1 MNGSFNIKR
10 IITYAALSLAALTFI
25 YPFICMIGA
34 SLAPLHEVGNMK
46 FWPAHPTI
54 NNFQLMIGKIP
65 IGRSLFNSLLVALL
79 TTSLVLLTGS
89 TVGYAL
95 AKLQFRGRQL
105 IFYIIVF
112 TMSLPFQITLIPN
125 YITMVN
131 LRLVDTY
138 MALVVPFAV
147 SAFAILMFRQA
158 FQGLPQALIDAARL
172 DGCSEL
178 GLIFRIL
185 WPNIKP
191 TIITVAI
198 LTFIGSWNEV
208 LWPLIVIR
216 NEQLMTMPQL
226 VTLFAVGGRA
236 DSQLGVKIAAA
247 VLLALPVMIAFLFFQ
262 KHFIQSMA
270 STGLKD

>member
-1 MNGSFNIKR
+1 MIKNLS
-10 IITYAALSLAALTFI
+10 IKKIVMYLALTVAALSFI
-25 YPFICMIGA
+25 YPFIWMIGA
-34 SLAPLHEVGNMK
+34 AFAPNHEIGKMAL
-46 FWPAHPTI
+46 WPEHSTW
-54 NNFQLMIGKIP
+54 NNFKSMFEKIP
-65 IGRSLFNSLLVALL
+65 IGRSLFNSLLVAII
-79 TTSLVLLTGS
+79 TTILVMITGS

-95 AKLQFRGRQL
+95 AKMIFKGRQL
-105 IFYIIVF
+105 IFYVIVF
-112 TMSLPFQITLIPN
+112 TMSLPFQVTLIPN

-131 LRLVDTY
+131 LKLVDTF
-138 MALVVPFAV
+138 MALIIPFAV

-158 FQGLPQALIDAARL
+158 FQGLPQALIDAGRL

-178 GLIFRIL
+178 EIIFRVL

-191 TIITVAI
+191 TLVTVAI

-208 LWPLIVIR
+208 LWPLIVVR
-216 NEQLMTMPQL
+216 DEKLMTMPQL
-226 VTLFAVGGRA
+226 VTLFSVGGRA

-247 VLLALPVMIAFLFFQ
+247 VVLALPVMIAFMFFQ

>member
-1 MNGSFNIKR
+1 M
-10 IITYAALSLAALTFI
+10 YLALTAAALTFI
-25 YPFICMIGA
+25 YPFLWMLGA
-34 SLAPLHEVGNMK
+34 SLASMREIGAMTL
-46 FWPAHPTI
+46 WPAHPSLDNYKTTI
-54 NNFQLMIGKIP
+54 SKIP
-65 IGRSLFNSLLVALL
+65 IGRSLLNSLFVACC
-79 TTSLVLLTGS
+79 TTALVLLTGS
-89 TVGYAL
+89 VVGYAL
-95 AKLQFRGRQL
+95 AKTRFRGRQL

-131 LRLVDTY
+131 LKLVDTY
-138 MALVVPFAV
+138 MALIIPFAV

-172 DGCSEL
+172 DGCTEV
-178 GLIFRIL
+178 GIIFRIL

-191 TIITVAI
+191 TLVTVAI
-198 LTFIGSWNEV
+198 LSFIGSWNEV

-216 NEQLMTMPQL
+216 NEQQMTMPQL

-236 DSQLGVKIAAA
+236 DSQLGVKIAAS
-247 VLLALPVMIAFLFFQ
+247 VMLALPVMIAFLFFQ

-270 STGLKD
+270 SAGLKD